1 MASVLREKAKI
12 AVLILKMH
20 RTLERNLL
28 YLQVRVP
35 GGGVRSCRM
44 VGNRRGAAGRGLQLW
59 RRQLMLGGRQLV
71 LAVGGQLL
79 EDARGLWN
87 AGAAGA
93 A

>member
-12 AVLILKMH
+12 AVIILTMQ

-35 GGGVRSCRM
+35 SGGVSGRRV
-44 VGNRRGAAGRGLQLW
+44 VGDRRGAAGRGLELW

>member
-1 MASVLREKAKI
+1 M
-12 AVLILKMH
+12 
-20 RTLERNLL
+20 

-35 GGGVRSCRM
+35 GGGVSGRRV
-44 VGNRRGAAGRGLQLW
+44 VGNRRGAAGRGLQL
-59 RRQLMLGGRQLV
+59 RGRQLMLGGRQLM